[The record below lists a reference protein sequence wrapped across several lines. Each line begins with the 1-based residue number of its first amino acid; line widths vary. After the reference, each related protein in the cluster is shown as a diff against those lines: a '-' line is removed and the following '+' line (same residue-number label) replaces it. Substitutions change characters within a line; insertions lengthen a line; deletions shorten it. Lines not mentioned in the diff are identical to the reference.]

1 MRAIIILIICMH
13 TLVIPNINEEKLS
26 YHLQPKYI
34 VIKIVHSEVKNRM
47 AVLKIENLHVEV
59 DGKEILKGVTTQI
72 KEGET
77 VALLGPNGHGKST
90 LLNVIMGHPRYKI
103 TSGSILLD
111 DVDIT
116 NYSTDERA
124 RAGLFLALQNPPEVP
139 GVINS
144 DFLRAAVNS
153 KRDEHLSTYKFYKLL
168 DSAVKEVKMPFDLA
182 TRSLNEGFSGGEK
195 KRNEILQMILLEPK
209 IAMLDEIDSGLDVD
223 AIQIVA
229 DVIKKEEEKGR
240 GFLVISHYARL
251 FDLIQPTRA
260 IVMING
266 RIAVDGGIDLIK
278 RIDQSGYEFIKTEL
292 GIEIEK
298 EDMNMNSVS
307 IGSCAVREVTKK

>member
-1 MRAIIILIICMH
+1 MSLLYF
-13 TLVIPNINEEKLS
+13 TQKLKKLS
-26 YHLQPKYI
+26 YCLKDKYYLI
-34 VIKIVHSEVKNRM
+34 TIIQHEVENM
-47 AVLKIENLHVEV
+47 ATLKIKNLHVAV
-59 DGKEILKGVTTQI
+59 DGKEILKGINVEI
-72 KEGET
+72 SEGET

-90 LLNVIMGHPRYKI
+90 LLNVIMGHPRYVI
-103 TSGSILLD
+103 TEGSLFLD
-111 DVDIT
+111 DVDLT
-116 NYSTDERA
+116 NMTTDERA

-139 GVINS
+139 GVANS
-144 DFLRAAVNS
+144 DFLRAAVNA
-153 KRDEHLSTYKFYKLL
+153 KKNEHISTYKFYKML
-168 DSAVKEVKMPFDLA
+168 DSAIKEVKMPFDLA

-229 DVIKKEEEKGR
+229 DVIKNEKEKGR

-266 RIAVDGGIDLIK
+266 RIALDGGVDLIK
-278 RIDQSGYEFIKTEL
+278 RIDQNGYEFIKTEY
-292 GIEIEK
+292 GINIEK
-298 EDMNMNSVS
+298 EEPQMNSVS
-307 IGSCAVREVTKK
+307 IGSCAVRESIKK

>member
-1 MRAIIILIICMH
+1 
-13 TLVIPNINEEKLS
+13 
-26 YHLQPKYI
+26 
-34 VIKIVHSEVKNRM
+34 M
-47 AVLKIENLHVEV
+47 ATLKIENLHVEV
-59 DGKEILKGVTTQI
+59 EGKEILKGVTTSI
-72 KEGET
+72 SEGET

-103 TSGSILLD
+103 TSGSMYLD

-116 NYSTDERA
+116 NMTTDERA
-124 RAGLFLALQNPPEVP
+124 RAGLFLALQNPAEVP

-144 DFLRAAVNS
+144 DFLRAAVNATS
-153 KRDEHLSTYKFYKLL
+153 EEKVSTYKFYKML
-168 DSAVKEVKMPFDLA
+168 DGATKELKMPFDLA

-195 KRNEILQMILLEPK
+195 KRNEILQLLLLKPK

-229 DVIKKEEEKGR
+229 DVIKKEEESGR

-251 FDLIQPTRA
+251 FDLIKPTRA

-266 RIAVDGGIDLIK
+266 RIVLDGDTSLIK
-278 RIDQSGYEFIKTEL
+278 RIDQNGYEFIKTEL
-292 GIEIEK
+292 GIEVEK
-298 EDMNMNSVS
+298 ENANMNTVS
-307 IGSCAVREVTKK
+307 IGTCAVKESIKK

>member
-1 MRAIIILIICMH
+1 
-13 TLVIPNINEEKLS
+13 
-26 YHLQPKYI
+26 
-34 VIKIVHSEVKNRM
+34 M
-47 AVLKIENLHVEV
+47 ATLKIKNLHVEV
-59 DGKEILKGVTTQI
+59 EGKEILKGVDVTI
-72 KEGET
+72 SEGET

-103 TSGSILLD
+103 TQGSMFLD

-116 NYSTDERA
+116 NLTPDERA
-124 RAGLFLALQNPPEVP
+124 KAGLFLALQNPAEVP

-144 DFLRAAVNS
+144 DFLRAAVNATREE
-153 KRDEHLSTYKFYKLL
+153 KVSTYKFYKML

-195 KRNEILQMILLEPK
+195 KRNEILQLLLLQPK

-229 DVIKKEEEKGR
+229 DVIKAEKEKGM

-266 RIAVDGGIDLIK
+266 KIVLDGGVDLIK
-278 RIDQSGYEFIKTEL
+278 RIDTTGYEFIRAEL
-292 GIEIEK
+292 GISIEK
-298 EDMNMNSVS
+298 EESKMNEVS
-307 IGSCAVREVTKK
+307 LGSCAVKEAIK